1 VDERTRELIAEA
13 RYELDSPRSID
24 DLGLQ
29 VRTYNILRRDG
40 IDTLSDLTSR
50 SEEDLLALEQFGP
63 ACLEDAKKE
72 LSYYGLK
79 LAVPLPRAEVARL
92 RLANHQES
100 DYPHRCFTDEG
111 DWVSCPP
118 ELCEADFLLR
128 EALIRTDE
136 IARLAGLLR
145 TECGSASRFRE
156 IYGGSEIE

>member
-1 VDERTRELIAEA
+1 MDERTRELIAEA
-13 RYELDSPRSID
+13 RYELDSPKTIT

-29 VRTYNILRRDG
+29 VRTYNILWVNG
-40 IDTLSDLTSR
+40 IITLSDLTSR
-50 SEEDLLALEQFGP
+50 SEEDLLALENFGP
-63 ACLEDAKKE
+63 ACLGDAKKE

-79 LAVPLPRAEVARL
+79 LGVPLPRAEVARL

-128 EALIRTDE
+128 EAIIRQDE
-136 IARLAGLLR
+136 NARLAALLR
-145 TECGSASRFRE
+145 KECGSAARFRE
-156 IYGGSEIE
+156 IYNGEES